1 MRFMHFF
8 VLQKIYL
15 ENNSNILKIAAK
27 YLYAILFCE
36 MELQELCRNENWS
49 SIDDW

>member
-1 MRFMHFF
+1 MHFF

-15 ENNSNILKIAAK
+15 ENDSNILKIAAK